1 MLTDLSIN
9 NLAVVEAAEI
19 EFDAGLT
26 TLTGET
32 GAGKSILIHSLL
44 LVLGE
49 RASADAVRSGA
60 KRAEVSALF
69 DLADS
74 PAALEWLREQEL
86 DDGDECQLRRTL
98 SAEGRSR
105 SYINSQPVPTARVR
119 ELGALLMDIHG
130 QHEYQQLMKS
140 DSQAALLDGFAGN
153 DELLGQ
159 LADGYSRWHQID
171 QRYQQL
177 EAQQTDQ
184 SQAIELITFQLNELQ
199 SLLEDA
205 DTGSWP
211 EQWQQIQQEHQRAKH
226 ARGLIEGCQ
235 QLLQLLDEGEVN
247 ATTLLSAASNQFSQL
262 CEIDADLE
270 PIARLVDEADIQ
282 LREALHSLSRY
293 SDRLDLDPQ
302 RLSWLEERIS
312 SAISLAR
319 KHQCEAVQLAE
330 RSDSLQAELTAI
342 EHSDEALTDLARQRS
357 EALADYLQLAQQLSG
372 ARQTAALTLADQ
384 VNQLLQKLGMADAS
398 LQIDLAARDDRTP
411 HPAGLEKV
419 NYLFSANPGMRPGPL
434 ARIASGGELSRISLA
449 LQVAAK
455 GQSSVATLVFDEVDV
470 GVGGAVAEIVGQLLR
485 QLGTQRQVICIT
497 HLPQVAAQGHRQT
510 KISKSTDGQS
520 SSTRVEPLDENA
532 RIEEIARMLAGIEL
546 TDESIA
552 HAEQM
557 LNHSNSP
564 DSIAG

>member
-49 RASADAVRSGA
+49 RASSDAVRSGA

-235 QLLQLLDEGEVN
+235 QLLQLLDEGEAN
-247 ATTLLSAASNQFSQL
+247 TTTLLSAASNQLSQL
-262 CEIDADLE
+262 CEIDASLE

-319 KHQCEAVQLAE
+319 KHQIVCQCL
-330 RSDSLQAELTAI
+330 
-342 EHSDEALTDLARQRS
+342 
-357 EALADYLQLAQQLSG
+357 
-372 ARQTAALTLADQ
+372 
-384 VNQLLQKLGMADAS
+384 
-398 LQIDLAARDDRTP
+398 
-411 HPAGLEKV
+411 
-419 NYLFSANPGMRPGPL
+419 
-434 ARIASGGELSRISLA
+434 
-449 LQVAAK
+449 
-455 GQSSVATLVFDEVDV
+455 ATLPGEI
-470 GVGGAVAEIVGQLLR
+470 GERLVAMFYGSEFGL
-485 QLGTQRQVICIT
+485 QRV
-497 HLPQVAAQGHRQT
+497 
-510 KISKSTDGQS
+510 
-520 SSTRVEPLDENA
+520 
-532 RIEEIARMLAGIEL
+532 
-546 TDESIA
+546 
-552 HAEQM
+552 
-557 LNHSNSP
+557 
-564 DSIAG
+564 